1 VWAGDDGTIGQGLV
15 RASRQACALRV
26 LATESSCVSEKRR
39 EASCASGVRLGGSH
53 AGVYIGAGCPG
64 SLNRGACGRDLR
76 AKFARARRQLGS
88 GDGRGRGRERGASAR
103 VGGERWRGGRVE
115 LSRAGWP
122 GGVGRGRAGPFR
134 PGCSLLF
141 FF

>member
-1 VWAGDDGTIGQGLV
+1 M
-15 RASRQACALRV
+15 RRRV
-26 LATESSCVSEKRR
+26 AAVLSGREKKGSSAVCKKRGSAAAKER
-39 EASCASGVRLGGSH
+39 EARRALALGTLGR
-53 AGVYIGAGCPG
+53 GLYRGLGCPG
-64 SLNRGACGRDLR
+64 SLNRGARGRDLR